1 MTEEINIRQ
10 RPVAVPGH
18 LAPELHSVLRRVYAA
33 RGVSDDR
40 ELELGL
46 ARMAPV
52 SGLKGVSEA
61 AELLHEHISD
71 GSHILIVG
79 DYDADG
85 ATSTALAVLALRAF
99 GARKVSYLVPN
110 RFEYGYGL
118 TPEIV
123 ALAASRNPDLIVTV
137 DNGIS
142 SLKGVDQANR
152 LGIPVLITDHHL
164 PGRALPAARVIVNP
178 NQPGDDFSS
187 PCLAGVGVIFYVMA
201 ALFNRLDT
209 QGWFDAAGRPRPAP
223 AEWLDLVALGT
234 ISDLV
239 PLDHNNRILVSQGLK
254 RIRAGRCR
262 PGILALLEVSR
273 RTPQKIVSA
282 DIGFAVGPRLNAAGR
297 LDDMSLGIECL
308 LSESADQA
316 RIMAAEL
323 DRLNQLRRALEQEM
337 KTQAEELLTHSDD
350 WTGRHL
356 PQGLCLFDE
365 RWHQGVT
372 GILASRIKDQY
383 HRPVIAFADAG
394 EGVLKGSA
402 RSIPGLHMR
411 DLLDLM
417 ASREP
422 QLISRFGGH
431 AMAAGLSLER
441 SAFERF
447 RECFEQTLA
456 EQLDPDLLEGVILTD
471 GTLGSE
477 DLNLDL
483 AQQIREAGPWGQGFP
498 EPLFEGR
505 FAVLQQRVVGESHL
519 QLVLGYDKGHG
530 SVDAIAFNQPRLAE
544 DVGEIRVTYR
554 LNVNDFRNRLSLQ
567 LIVETIQSI
576 PKMTN

>member
-1 MTEEINIRQ
+1 MTAEINIRQ

-46 ARMAPV
+46 ARMVPV

-209 QGWFDAAGRPRPAP
+209 QG
-223 AEWLDLVALGT
+223 
-234 ISDLV
+234 
-239 PLDHNNRILVSQGLK
+239 
-254 RIRAGRCR
+254 
-262 PGILALLEVSR
+262 
-273 RTPQKIVSA
+273 
-282 DIGFAVGPRLNAAGR
+282 
-297 LDDMSLGIECL
+297 
-308 LSESADQA
+308 
-316 RIMAAEL
+316 
-323 DRLNQLRRALEQEM
+323 
-337 KTQAEELLTHSDD
+337 
-350 WTGRHL
+350 
-356 PQGLCLFDE
+356 
-365 RWHQGVT
+365 
-372 GILASRIKDQY
+372 
-383 HRPVIAFADAG
+383 
-394 EGVLKGSA
+394 
-402 RSIPGLHMR
+402 
-411 DLLDLM
+411 
-417 ASREP
+417 
-422 QLISRFGGH
+422 
-431 AMAAGLSLER
+431 
-441 SAFERF
+441 
-447 RECFEQTLA
+447 
-456 EQLDPDLLEGVILTD
+456 
-471 GTLGSE
+471 
-477 DLNLDL
+477 
-483 AQQIREAGPWGQGFP
+483 
-498 EPLFEGR
+498 
-505 FAVLQQRVVGESHL
+505 
-519 QLVLGYDKGHG
+519 
-530 SVDAIAFNQPRLAE
+530 
-544 DVGEIRVTYR
+544 
-554 LNVNDFRNRLSLQ
+554 
-567 LIVETIQSI
+567 
-576 PKMTN
+576 